1 MRDQAVSGTTR
12 LVGLLGNPLGHSLS
26 PLIHNHVYATLGIN
40 LAYVPLEV
48 STSQLHTIL
57 HALRACR
64 FAGANVTIPHKQA
77 AVRYCD
83 VLSPLSALTGTV
95 NTLYFSD
102 NILHGTTTDWDGLR
116 CALSALG
123 IDAKNRAI
131 VILGNG
137 GTGRTFAF
145 ALASE
150 KIPSRLTIV
159 GRDARKVECLASE
172 VSQAT
177 GFPVG
182 GVLFSSEKLD
192 AIMNECTLCINCT
205 PVGMHPRIGESPI
218 HGRFLHAGMIVF
230 DTVYNPGKTALC
242 GMAEKAGCRWSG
254 GLSMLV
260 YQALAS
266 IKYFTGREVS
276 GDIVDIKDLLAHLEA
291 RLAQAGEGS

>member
-1 MRDQAVSGTTR
+1 MRDQTVSGTTR

-26 PLIHNHVYATLGIN
+26 PLIHNHVYATLGIK

-48 STSQLHTIL
+48 STSQLHTVL

-64 FAGANVTIPHKQA
+64 FAGANVTIPYKQA
-77 AVRYCD
+77 AVPYCD

-95 NTLYFSD
+95 NTLYFRD
-102 NILHGTTTDWDGLR
+102 NTLHGTTTDWEGLR
-116 CALSALG
+116 CALSALD
-123 IDAKNRAI
+123 IDAKNKAI

-145 ALASE
+145 ALASQ
-150 KIPSRLTIV
+150 KIPGSLTIV
-159 GRDARKVECLASE
+159 GRDARKVEYLASE
-172 VSQAT
+172 VSQTT

-192 AIMNECTLCINCT
+192 AVMNECTLCINCT

-218 HGRFLHAGMIVF
+218 NGRFLHAGMVVF

-242 GMAEKAGCRWSG
+242 NLAEKAGCRWSG

-266 IKYFTGREVS
+266 IRYFTGREVTE
-276 GDIVDIKDLLAHLEA
+276 DAVDMKHLLASLEG
-291 RLAQAGEGS
+291 RLALAGESS